1 MDVQSRVLLLMPV
14 FNDCSL
20 SCFVHCSFPLQP
32 AHENEEIILVD
43 CNGVGHKAF
52 INTCPPNVPTIC
64 IKKFM
69 NIFGKINRIE
79 NEVPVL
85 FEIADKSSDSVLPN

>member
-1 MDVQSRVLLLMPV
+1 MDAQSKVLLLMPV

-52 INTCPPNVPTIC
+52 INTCPQNARTID

-85 FEIADKSSDSVLPN
+85 FEIADKSSDSK